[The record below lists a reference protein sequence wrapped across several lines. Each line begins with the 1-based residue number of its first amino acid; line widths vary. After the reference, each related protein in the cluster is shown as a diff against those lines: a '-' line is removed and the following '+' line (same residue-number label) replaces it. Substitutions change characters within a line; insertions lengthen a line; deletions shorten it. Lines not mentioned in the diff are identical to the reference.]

1 MRADDDTPELEEDL
15 VEIQNKIRDIN
26 SKLASLPVNYVGKD
40 QMQKMHES
48 FNQNMAQLQEN
59 QKQLEEQIN
68 V

>member
-15 VEIQNKIRDIN
+15 IDMQNKIRDIN

-48 FNQNMAQLQEN
+48 LN
-59 QKQLEEQIN
+59 
-68 V
+68 